1 MRSTVPLVVAG
12 MVTLGSMAPASSQP
26 AQGTPVET
34 GAPRPLPP
42 EKQTM
47 ILEQVRRSPDL
58 PQANVSEPLRV
69 GMTIPDE
76 VEVLELP
83 QDAVTTVP
91 TVTTYSYIIVGDQI
105 AILEPETR
113 KVIQLIKR

>member
-1 MRSTVPLVVAG
+1 LARSLR
-12 MVTLGSMAPASSQP
+12 
-26 AQGTPVET
+26 
-34 GAPRPLPP
+34 PRLSRPKELRLQQANRALPP
-42 EKQTM
+42 EKQTI
-47 ILEQVRRSPDL
+47 ILEKVRSSPDL
-58 PQANVSEPLRV
+58 PQATLGEPLRV

-83 QDAVTTVP
+83 QDAATTVP

-105 AILEPETR
+105 AIVEPESR